1 MRTALAAITISVA
14 FLLAGISVPVI
25 AHGDKPHA
33 EQEQSADP
41 VEPSTAGAP
50 SVSNEVVDLETPAV
64 AMESSAVGTVLGN
77 LHPATVHF
85 PIALLIAA
93 ALTEAFLVFRP
104 GSNLQPAVSAMTVLG
119 AGGAVLAAGFGW
131 YHTGFW
137 LGGESTMVWHRWIG
151 TAIAGFS
158 LVAAWLALG
167 NHGGSRGALRLLLAL
182 ICLAMLPQAYLGAE
196 LAHGENHLFA
206 SH

>member
-1 MRTALAAITISVA
+1 M
-14 FLLAGISVPVI
+14 

-33 EQEQSADP
+33 EQEQSAALAERPTADSPDVP
-41 VEPSTAGAP
+41 VEVVEFETSD
-50 SVSNEVVDLETPAV
+50 VSI
-64 AMESSAVGTVLGN
+64 ESSSARTVLGN

-104 GSNLQPAVSAMTVLG
+104 RSSLRPAVSAMTVLG

-137 LGGESTMVWHRWIG
+137 LGGEATMVWHRWIG

-167 NHGGSRGALRLLLAL
+167 NHGGNRRALRLLLAL
-182 ICLAMLPQAYLGAE
+182 ICLAMIPQAYLGAE